1 MSQPTL
7 ILMDIQ
13 REYTTAGRPFYMQ
26 GIAPSLSN
34 AKRLLDQA
42 RAHGWSVIHVQ
53 HLQNGPVFN
62 LDGEYGAFVPGFE
75 PEHGE
80 AHVIKS
86 KLSAYTNVSFQMLID
101 AALARGTELIVAGY
115 GSTMCCLATV
125 TSGALFGHR
134 YTFVHDA
141 SWARS
146 SGPECPEAEV
156 HRYATATLG
165 LHAKIASTGD
175 ILETAWEKAA

>member
-1 MSQPTL
+1 MSNPTL
-7 ILMDIQ
+7 VLVDIQ
-13 REYTTAGRPFYMQ
+13 REYTTPGRPFYLQ

-34 AKRLLDQA
+34 AKRLLDHA
-42 RAHGWSVIHVQ
+42 RAQGWSVIHVQ

-62 LDGEYGAFVPGFE
+62 LDGEHGRFIFGFE
-75 PEHGE
+75 PKEGE

-101 AALARGTELIVAGY
+101 AAVARGSELVLAGY
-115 GSTMCCLATV
+115 GSTMCCLATIA
-125 TSGALFGHR
+125 SGALFGHR
-134 YTFVHDA
+134 YTFVQDA

-156 HRYATATLG
+156 HRYATATMG
-165 LHAKIASTGD
+165 IHAKLATTGD
-175 ILETAWEKAA
+175 MIEAAWEKAA

>member
-1 MSQPTL
+1 MSNPTL
-7 ILMDIQ
+7 ILVDIQ
-13 REYTTAGRPFYMQ
+13 REYTTVGRPFYLQ

-34 AKRLLDQA
+34 ARRLLDHA
-42 RAHGWSVIHVQ
+42 RAQGWSVIHVQ

-62 LDGEYGAFVPGFE
+62 LDGEYGAFVAGFE
-75 PEHGE
+75 PEDGE

-86 KLSAYTNVSFQMLID
+86 KLSAYTNLSFQLLID
-101 AALARGTELIVAGY
+101 AAVARGDELMIAGY
-115 GSTMCCLATV
+115 GSTMCCLATI

-146 SGPECPEAEV
+146 SGPDCPEAEV
-156 HRYATATLG
+156 HRYASATLAI
-165 LHAKIASTGD
+165 HAKLASTGE
-175 ILETAWEKAA
+175 ILDAAWEKAA